1 MRRELWKEFRNHRML
16 VLMLFVFQAWTM
28 GSNMHSK
35 WLKHQ
40 TRRSVNNILWH
51 LLCAGHHAW
60 LLSGE
65 RKETQDSPY
74 LPVYKVAGLNRPR
87 HFGKPFPRKEATF
100 SELMTIVKDKL
111 LSLLQTNV
119 KLCSPKFRRTIKFTS
134 VQFSRS
140 VVSDSLW
147 PHEPQHARPPYPSPN
162 PGVHPSNTT
171 ELVMPSNHL
180 ILCSLLL
187 LLPSIFPSIRVFSNE
202 SLFTS
207 SGQSIGVSASTSV
220 LSMNTQDWSPLGWTS
235 WISLQSKGLSGVF
248 SNTTV

>member
-134 VQFSRS
+134 VQSLCRVRLFVTPWTAARQASLSITKSRS
-140 VVSDSLW
+140 
-147 PHEPQHARPPYPSPN
+147 PPNQHHWVGDAIQPSYPLFSPSPPALN
-162 PGVHPSNTT
+162 LSQHQGFLKWVTLHIKWSKYWSFSFNISPFNEHSG
-171 ELVMPSNHL
+171 L
-180 ILCSLLL
+180 IS
-187 LLPSIFPSIRVFSNE
+187 FR
-202 SLFTS
+202 
-207 SGQSIGVSASTSV
+207 
-220 LSMNTQDWSPLGWTS
+220 MD
-235 WISLQSKGLSGVF
+235 
-248 SNTTV
+248 